1 MAESSRNGEFVK
13 STYTLLFTYIE
24 EQRSIRENSFLSP
37 VKFVRIKFETC
48 FGNGVSYS
56 IGQNNLTDH
65 DRIENVA
72 WLKTRGRRKTCLLL
86 LEAQQ

>member
-13 STYTLLFTYIE
+13 STYIVVYVYRGTTI
-24 EQRSIRENSFLSP
+24 NSR
-37 VKFVRIKFETC
+37 KFIRIKFETC

-72 WLKTRGRRKTCLLL
+72 WLKTRGRRKTCLQL